1 MKINS
6 LFLCLI
12 AFIAIIVTF
21 SSCEQQSLSVLTNPH
36 AEELGLETYEGEDE
50 ITGSKSVKNH
60 NIAYRAKRENEW
72 STLQF
77 YIDDYMLEARIN
89 YDTRTIDHNGYDAV
103 LTSEQKAV
111 LREWAGTYLS
121 NLKYRAKQNDG
132 KFVYTLLEHTLFT
145 TVAYWSDAP
154 ENYSFSAISVNATND
169 VETAVRSLSDDG
181 VTCVTVGQTYTVH
194 FDKNGVFGIGR
205 QTFSEPIVVG
215 GVGSCNGLCWKGCDL
230 NNTPWETWSMDCLEH
245 DRCNDLFSEWH
256 CWDEFIHAIDDFT
269 IGGALQLCKN

>member
-1 MKINS
+1 MKSNS
-6 LFLCLI
+6 LFLLLAI
-12 AFIAIIVTF
+12 AAILVAF
-21 SSCEQQSLSVLTNPH
+21 SSCEQQPPSVLTNPH

-50 ITGSKSVKNH
+50 IVGSTSVKDH
-60 NIAYRAKRENEW
+60 KIAYRAERKGEW
-72 STLQF
+72 STLQII
-77 YIDDYMLEARIN
+77 IDDYTLEARIN
-89 YDTRTIDHNGYDAV
+89 YDTRTIEHNGYDAV
-103 LTSEQKAV
+103 LTSEQKTA

-121 NLKYRAKQNDG
+121 NLKYRANQNDG

-145 TVAYWSDAP
+145 STAYWSDAP
-154 ENYSFSAISVNATND
+154 EGYAYSSVSMNATND

-205 QTFSEPIVVG
+205 QTFSEPVEVG

-245 DRCNDLFSEWH
+245 DRCNDIFSEWH
-256 CWDEFIHAIDDFT
+256 CWDEFTHAIDDFT
-269 IGGALQLCKN
+269 IGGALQLCRN